1 MVIIDKTSLIFSK
14 VAFHKFL
21 LSHSWIFCLIYDP
34 VNMYDDASPKLDS
47 ECRTEITQCTYESLF
62 QSLIACG
69 FYTSWK
75 RQKTF
80 GYLTFSEGIE
90 PARKKCFKKTL
101 MAAL

>member
-1 MVIIDKTSLIFSK
+1 MVIIDKISLIFSK

-34 VNMYDDASPKLDS
+34 VNMHDDASPKLDS

-75 RQKTF
+75 
-80 GYLTFSEGIE
+80 EGIE
-90 PARKKCFKKTL
+90 PARNKCFKKTL
-101 MAAL
+101 IAAL